1 MNTTLRIIASVIVLA
16 VSATAGDKKGCEA
29 CGTCSASSGKKAI
42 LVSGKEQKTV
52 IVAAN
57 QYTRGVRS
65 VRLAK

>member
-1 MNTTLRIIASVIVLA
+1 MNTTLKLVIAVAALA
-16 VSATAGDKKGCEA
+16 VTAQAGEKKSCDACCATTAA
-29 CGTCSASSGKKAI
+29 GKKAV

-52 IVAAN
+52 IVASN